1 MKPFYSTRRKAPPDV
16 AFLVLRGNDD
26 KEGVSDFVG
35 QSWLVNGDWWVETG
49 VSRALETQCRIRTW
63 PNFHTKRK
71 LVTPASGMSALT
83 RT

>member
-35 QSWLVNGDWWVETG
+35 QSWLVNGDW
-49 VSRALETQCRIRTW
+49 
-63 PNFHTKRK
+63 
-71 LVTPASGMSALT
+71 
-83 RT
+83 